1 MKDFILIS
9 ILCVLSLSCGTVKK
23 KKKTAES
30 PKKNS
35 VSVETKELFHTA
47 VQDYIISDY
56 ELATKK
62 INAYLAKNPSDDAAY
77 YLLSKIY
84 YEKKDSIGSIRAI
97 ETAFSLDKTN
107 RWYNEYLGYAYLQ
120 HKEYAKALENYL
132 FLTKEIPD
140 EITYKFSLFET
151 YFGLKQFSKS
161 LVVLDNIEQ
170 AIGVNPETSYQRY
183 VVYINLKKFDLAE
196 KTLLEAL
203 QQNPDEHQLLFA
215 LNDFYIAKKQ
225 PEKMVSYLEDLV
237 AKNPSSGSASLL
249 LSEYYLKQNKTSQAE
264 TLLEK
269 VFSDPEVDITYKRYF
284 LMDNFVDSPAMSA
297 SLAKKLA
304 LTALQTTPN
313 DGFLNLFLG
322 NVFDEAGD
330 VEKALLYYNKAIET
344 NKINHETLARICVL
358 NYQVQNFDSLE
369 RMSKIGISLLPSSPD
384 FYYFNAI
391 SLLKLKRYDDCID
404 IAENGL
410 VYTTKNEGKVDLGV
424 IIAEAYFAKKD
435 YQKGKEAYET
445 LIRNNPKDLFLKN
458 NLALILVKHN
468 IELDYADKLI
478 NQLSELDPRNQNYQ
492 FTKGYILFKKG
503 KYDEAQKFIEPLVN
517 ANRKDGSLMNLL
529 GNIFAKK
536 GNIESA
542 VDYWKAAK
550 ELGYKNS
557 VLDKKINDKKYYD
570 DVE

>member
-1 MKDFILIS
+1 
-9 ILCVLSLSCGTVKK
+9 
-23 KKKTAES
+23 
-30 PKKNS
+30 
-35 VSVETKELFHTA
+35 
-47 VQDYIISDY
+47 
-56 ELATKK
+56 
-62 INAYLAKNPSDDAAY
+62 
-77 YLLSKIY
+77 
-84 YEKKDSIGSIRAI
+84 
-97 ETAFSLDKTN
+97 
-107 RWYNEYLGYAYLQ
+107 
-120 HKEYAKALENYL
+120 
-132 FLTKEIPD
+132 
-140 EITYKFSLFET
+140 
-151 YFGLKQFSKS
+151 
-161 LVVLDNIEQ
+161 
-170 AIGVNPETSYQRY
+170 
-183 VVYINLKKFDLAE
+183 
-196 KTLLEAL
+196 
-203 QQNPDEHQLLFA
+203 
-215 LNDFYIAKKQ
+215 
-225 PEKMVSYLEDLV
+225 
-237 AKNPSSGSASLL
+237 
-249 LSEYYLKQNKTSQAE
+249 
-264 TLLEK
+264 
-269 VFSDPEVDITYKRYF
+269 
-284 LMDNFVDSPAMSA
+284 MSA

-304 LTALQTTPN
+304 LTALQTAPN

-445 LIRNNPKDLFLKN
+445 LIKNNPKDLFLKN